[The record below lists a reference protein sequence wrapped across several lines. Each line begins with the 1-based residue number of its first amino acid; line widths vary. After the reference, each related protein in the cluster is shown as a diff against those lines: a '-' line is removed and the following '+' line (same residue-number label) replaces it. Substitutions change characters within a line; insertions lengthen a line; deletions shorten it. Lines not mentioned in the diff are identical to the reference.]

1 MCGWHFA
8 IVFILLIL
16 RSDHRP
22 LMQFYFLL
30 NVFTRAILSELC
42 SRLWLVL
49 ICCWSF
55 LVRSILNVEFFA
67 LFYIRCPWQNEYL
80 QNEYLHPM
88 QCDLFGMRFGLYQ
101 NATHL
106 SCFCSFTH
114 LATHTLIVSLT
125 HLLIDSLIYASL
137 LFDDT
142 LIHSLRLNLCLY
154 TDLCPYQSACVS
166 LFNF

>member
-49 ICCWSF
+49 ICCCSF

-88 QCDLFGMRFGLYQ
+88 QCDLFGMRFGL
-101 NATHL
+101 L
-106 SCFCSFTH
+106 SKCNSPLMFLLIQSLGHSHFDRVTDSFTYW
-114 LATHTLIVSLT
+114 LTYLCFITFWWHTNSLT
-125 HLLIDSLIYASL
+125 QVKFMLVYRSLSISE
-137 LFDDT
+137 
-142 LIHSLRLNLCLY
+142 CM
-154 TDLCPYQSACVS
+154 CVT
-166 LFNF
+166 F